1 MNRITN
7 ILSHIINNYQKIII
21 YNSIQSIKQTIIKNI
36 TVIKTSKKTIYY
48 SHILQQIKKIETDF
62 NRHKL

>member
-36 TVIKTSKKTIYY
+36 TVIKTKKSIYY